1 MKIFTE
7 QQYRGLL
14 ILLPIALVI
23 VAIAVAIEL
32 LPSVDAPDKGV
43 EQRLEQAGAKPYS
56 RVENGEKEAPLCDFN
71 PNTYTYEELRSAGV
85 PKEVAVGIVR
95 WRGYGKVFR
104 LKEDIALVSG
114 VTDSIYSALKPYI
127 IIADSLAPTPRKYDA
142 PKSKRE
148 VAKREE
154 KSAVQ
159 EVEKSV
165 TQTVEKSAKPAL
177 LEINSA
183 DTTALIAINGIGSKS
198 AAEIVKYRDLLG
210 GYHSVEQISELKCI
224 TEQNYEKILQQICC
238 DSCKISKIDINFATA
253 KAVGRHPYVSSAA
266 LRKIFKQ
273 RQLKGG
279 WSRIEEMVE
288 DEILSED
295 EAKRLAPYLWF
306 RLDAT
311 E

>member
-1 MKIFTE
+1 MKLFSDR
-7 QQYRGLL
+7 QYRGLL
-14 ILLPIALVI
+14 ILLPTAVVL
-23 VAIAVAIEL
+23 VAIAVALELLRPAEQIEL
-32 LPSVDAPDKGV
+32 EQQSVQIKEQPAEKIQPV
-43 EQRLEQAGAKPYS
+43 EEVVKLQK
-56 RVENGEKEAPLCDFN
+56 FN
-71 PNTYTYEELRSAGV
+71 PNTYTYEQLREAGL

-95 WRGYGKVFR
+95 WRSYGKVYR
-104 LKEDIALVSG
+104 LKEDLALASG
-114 VTDSIYSALKPYI
+114 MTDSLYSVLKPYI
-127 IIADSLAPTPRKYDA
+127 IIDS
-142 PKSKRE
+142 E
-148 VAKREE
+148 VAAKP
-154 KSAVQ
+154 KDYAAADGVKQKPKQQQSAQSGQV
-159 EVEKSV
+159 VEK
-165 TQTVEKSAKPAL
+165 VEAVEQPSL
-177 LEINSA
+177 LELNSA
-183 DTTALIAINGIGSKS
+183 DTTQLIAIKGIGSKS

-210 GYHSVEQISELKCI
+210 GYHSVEQILELKCI

-253 KAVGRHPYVSSAA
+253 KAVGRHPYVSRTA

-279 WSRIEEMVE
+279 WSRIEDLVE

>member
-1 MKIFTE
+1 MKLFSDR
-7 QQYRGLL
+7 QYRGLL
-14 ILLPIALVI
+14 ILLPTAVVL
-23 VAIAVAIEL
+23 VAIAVALELLRPAEQIEL
-32 LPSVDAPDKGV
+32 EQQSVQIKEQPAEKIQPV
-43 EQRLEQAGAKPYS
+43 EEVVKLQK
-56 RVENGEKEAPLCDFN
+56 FN
-71 PNTYTYEELRSAGV
+71 PNTYTYEQLREAGL

-95 WRGYGKVFR
+95 WRSYGKVYR
-104 LKEDIALVSG
+104 LKEDLALASG
-114 VTDSIYSALKPYI
+114 MTDSLYSVLKPYI
-127 IIADSLAPTPRKYDA
+127 IIDS
-142 PKSKRE
+142 E
-148 VAKREE
+148 VAAKP
-154 KSAVQ
+154 KDYAAADGVKQKPKQQQSAQSEQV
-159 EVEKSV
+159 VEK
-165 TQTVEKSAKPAL
+165 VEAVEQPSL
-177 LEINSA
+177 LELNSA
-183 DTTALIAINGIGSKS
+183 DTTQLIAIKGIGSKS

-210 GYHSVEQISELKCI
+210 GYHSVEQILELKCI

-253 KAVGRHPYVSSAA
+253 KAVGRHPYVSRTA

-279 WSRIEEMVE
+279 WSRIEDLVE